1 MKAYKAFNKDL
12 TCLGFQYEIGKTYEM
27 KEEPIACERGFHACT
42 KFDDVFHYYEHGEET
57 RLCEVE
63 LLGETDDDST
73 KDSKVA
79 TNKIRIVR
87 ELKKKDLLKLGTDDA
102 IVHLVL
108 SGHRDISKEVIQK
121 LSMDSRCTIAIFG
134 SDHYRDMLVNDPHSS
149 VRRLVAANGT
159 NKHRDILVHDKCRQV
174 RCAVAINGAKRHLDI
189 LINDDDYGVR
199 RYVAIYGTNKHR
211 DILVH
216 DKCQQVRCAVAT
228 HGTNRH
234 RNILVRDADSK
245 VRVEV
250 ARFGNDK
257 HRDILVKDSDSLVR
271 YNVAMHGNDKHRAI
285 LSNDEDDDVRE
296 EANSTVEFPSWL
308 FRD

>member
-12 TCLGFQYEIGKTYEM
+12 TCRGFQYEIGNTYKM
-27 KEEPIACERGFHACT
+27 KEKPIVCGRGFHACT
-42 KFDDVFHYYEHGEET
+42 KFDDVFHYYEHGKET

-63 LLGETDDDST
+63 LLGETVDDSN

-79 TNKIRIVR
+79 TNKIKIVR
-87 ELKKKDLLKLGTDDA
+87 ELRKKDLLELGTDGA

-121 LSMDSRCTIAIFG
+121 LSMESRCTIATFG
-134 SDHYRDMLVNDPHSS
+134 SDHYRDMLVDDPHSS

-174 RCAVAINGAKRHLDI
+174 RCAVATNGANRHRDI
-189 LINDDDYGVR
+189 LINDDDSDVR

-211 DILVH
+211 DILVY
-216 DKCQQVRCAVAT
+216 DKCRKVRCAVAT
-228 HGTNRH
+228 HGLNRH
-234 RNILVRDADSK
+234 RNILVQDVDSK
-245 VRVEV
+245 VRVDV

-257 HRDILVKDSDSLVR
+257 HRDILVKDSDSCVR

-296 EANSTVEFPSWL
+296 VANSTVKYPSWL
-308 FRD
+308 LYE